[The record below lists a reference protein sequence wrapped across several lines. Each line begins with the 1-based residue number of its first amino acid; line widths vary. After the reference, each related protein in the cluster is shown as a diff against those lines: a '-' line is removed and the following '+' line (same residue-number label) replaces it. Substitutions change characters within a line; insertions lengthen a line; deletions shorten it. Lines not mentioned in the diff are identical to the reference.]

1 MNTEHSL
8 WPTVRIT
15 FALLC
20 FAHSADGVHA
30 LALTGR
36 ALFGRAQVHCLDDP
50 SEPHVAFTR
59 NIHETVT
66 SVELGFVSNAQSV
79 PLRP

>member
-1 MNTEHSL
+1 MRAHLQCGHTVLGLSL
-8 WPTVRIT
+8 
-15 FALLC
+15 
-20 FAHSADGVHA
+20 
-30 LALTGR
+30 
-36 ALFGRAQVHCLDDP
+36 AQVHCLDDP

-79 PLRP
+79 PFL